1 MLTDVMVG
9 FISVSAVL
17 GTMLYLHF
25 RLYTE
30 QQKKLDEQNH
40 ILERTSRAKTES
52 LSNTSHEMRTPLTV
66 ISVNVQTVTEI
77 LEDMGE
83 SFKDAEAAELLQK
96 HSRRSCVCHAWW
108 AECVFSHD

>member
-83 SFKDAEAAELLQK
+83 SLKDAEAAKLLQNAQQEIMRL
-96 HSRRSCVCHAWW
+96 SRMVGGMC
-108 AECVFSHD
+108 FLP